1 MHILHLIRFL
11 YIILTEY
18 LNENINLYF
27 NYCGFIENK
36 INKKIEFNFI
46 LNFNIVHLYWISKS
60 LFFNAYNQSMLGKPN
75 VCVKSDWNRI
85 KFDVEYYL
93 LMKRSEQ

>member
-46 LNFNIVHLYWISKS
+46 LNFNIVHLY
-60 LFFNAYNQSMLGKPN
+60 
-75 VCVKSDWNRI
+75 
-85 KFDVEYYL
+85 
-93 LMKRSEQ
+93 